1 MTISRGGRFAPET
14 AKLHEY
20 LMEDGHEALD
30 HVVLVAASHLSGT
43 TRWDNLVIRMVIKS
57 VLVILLR
64 ERSMNA
70 PLDERDKKRICYTT
84 IPGEMT
90 LHVAGP
96 CCMSSVSSGT

>member
-43 TRWDNLVIRMVIKS
+43 TRWDNLVIRMVFNS

-64 ERSMNA
+64 ESNMNF
-70 PLDERDKKRICYTT
+70 PLDERDIKRVGLQQIQ
-84 IPGEMT
+84 EK
-90 LHVAGP
+90 
-96 CCMSSVSSGT
+96 